1 MNVLD
6 AACNTAHDYPGGAKA
21 LSLRMGKG
29 ANTLTDEVNP
39 RLTHAK
45 LGLLDAI
52 KLQLFADD
60 YRVLYAMA
68 AELGHA
74 CFPLPVLDHLDG
86 NCSQSVATVAKE
98 FGELMTEV
106 AQGLADGEVNDNE
119 LKRLEREAGQLVS
132 ALQQLL
138 RHAATLNAKS
148 KPAGAGAA

>member
-1 MNVLD
+1 MNVSD
-6 AACNTAHDYPGGAKA
+6 AAYNTAHDYPGGSKA
-21 LSLRMGKG
+21 LSLRLGK
-29 ANTLTDEVNP
+29 AATTLADEVNP
-39 RLTHAK
+39 NLTHAK

-52 KLQLFADD
+52 KMQVMSRD

-74 CFPLPVLDHLDG
+74 SFPLPDLDRIDS
-86 NCSQSVATVAKE
+86 NCSQSVATLAKE
-98 FGELMTEV
+98 FGELMAEV
-106 AQGLADGEVNDNE
+106 AQGLADGDVNDNE

-148 KPAGAGAA
+148 KPSVAGAA